1 MRLNGQWETDRA
13 GGLCPTIT
21 VEVRA
26 ADGSW
31 HKTSFLVDTG
41 AEATVLRYDLLYSL
55 QLEQESDDGSFL
67 TGVGGESASVR
78 VATALRFERDDGVT
92 VTFNGT
98 YYGFTDPIAL
108 DMSVLGRDVLG
119 HFAAVV
125 DRPGLAVALVA
136 GQHRY
141 QIVTSAT

>member
-1 MRLNGQWETDRA
+1 MRLNGEWLANRA
-13 GGLCPTIT
+13 GVLLPTIT
-21 VEVRA
+21 IAVRA

-31 HKTSFLVDTG
+31 RKSPFLVDTG

-55 QLEQESDDGSFL
+55 QLEPVPDDGSFL
-67 TGVGGESASVR
+67 TGVGGESSSVR
-78 VATALRFERDDGVT
+78 VATALRFERDDGVP
-92 VTFNGT
+92 VVFNGT

-108 DMSVLGRDVLG
+108 DLSVLGRDVLG

-141 QIVTSAT
+141 QIVSAAT